1 MAQDRDSRRDRGTED
16 STTVKAVK
24 KKSEDG
30 EIEDGNG
37 DEQVETESRG
47 EDPAIRMRGIGLRG
61 RQHNW
66 GINE

>member
-1 MAQDRDSRRDRGTED
+1 MTED
-16 STTVKAVK
+16 STMVKAVK

>member
-1 MAQDRDSRRDRGTED
+1 M
-16 STTVKAVK
+16 VKAVK